1 MSDSKQTAGGP
12 SSARRGEP
20 CDARR
25 ILVIDD
31 DEVTLLTCRRTLEKV
46 GYEVETCDNGLQ
58 GVQRFKAAPAQ
69 VVLVDLKMP
78 QMDGLQV
85 IEQVRALDPGAIVV
99 LITGYA
105 TIAAAV
111 DAMKA
116 GAYDFLPKPFTP
128 EELRL
133 TVNRCVE
140 RWCLAAESEK
150 LRRQKEELQRTFATF
165 VSHQLKAP
173 LVAVKQYLDVLLH
186 TTTHPLHETAL
197 TWIGRS
203 QERLAE
209 MLAIIEDWLT
219 LAKIEGEQLADK
231 EAATDLCAIA
241 RKTVEAVQDQAKPAH
256 VSVDLQLAPDGEA
269 WVRGD
274 PVALGSV
281 AANLIGNAIKYNRP
295 GGRVVVGV
303 SREQDMTVLS
313 VSDTGFGI
321 PEECLP
327 HLFTE
332 FYRVKTD
339 QTDGIPGTGL
349 GLAISKKIVEGL
361 GGTIQVSSRVGAGS
375 TFAVRLPAVRETAQE
390 GA

>member
-1 MSDSKQTAGGP
+1 MGDPMQTAGGP
-12 SSARRGEP
+12 SGARPGEP
-20 CDARR
+20 CEARR

-31 DEVTLLTCRRTLEKV
+31 DEVTLLTCRRTLEKS

-58 GVQRFKAAPAQ
+58 GIQRFKAAPAQ

-140 RWCLAAESEK
+140 RWSLAAESEK

-186 TTTHPLHETAL
+186 TSTQPLPDTAL

-231 EAATDLCAIA
+231 EATTDLCAIA
-241 RKTVEAVQDQAKPAH
+241 RKTVDAIRDQAEPAR
-256 VSVDLQLAPDGEA
+256 VSVDLQLPPDGEA

-274 PVALGSV
+274 AVALGSV

-295 GGRVVVGV
+295 EGRVTVGV
-303 SREQDMTVLS
+303 SRERDMTVLS
-313 VSDTGFGI
+313 VNDTGFGI

-332 FYRVKTD
+332 FYRVKTEE
-339 QTDGIPGTGL
+339 TGGIPGTGL

-361 GGTIQVSSRVGAGS
+361 GGTIHVSSRLGAGS
-375 TFAVRLPAVRETAQE
+375 TFVVRLPAVRGSAPG